1 MRRGNDR
8 KRTVAAEL
16 VSAGRDKL
24 GRYIVMGLLLS
35 VLAGTVTMAGAQEP
49 LLTPVD
55 HAAWERALAAHAGDI
70 VVVDFWASWC
80 VPCLERFPEMVE
92 LAERYGDRGVT
103 FIAFDLDDPGDS
115 GALERAEAF
124 AREQGG
130 KIEHFRSKL
139 PVLDAFDKLGLLG
152 IPAVYAYDRKGE
164 LARRLTADD
173 PNAQFT
179 EADVERAIQELL
191 DRSSGG

>member
-1 MRRGNDR
+1 MT
-8 KRTVAAEL
+8 RTIGA
-16 VSAGRDKL
+16 
-24 GRYIVMGLLLS
+24 LLLACA
-35 VLAGTVTMAGAQEP
+35 LAPAAGAAEP

-55 HAAWERALAAHAGDI
+55 HAGWEEIVSSHAGDI

-80 VPCLERFPEMVE
+80 VPCLDRFPEMVE

-103 FIAFDLDDPGDS
+103 FIAFDLDDPGDP

-130 KIEHFRSKL
+130 RIEHFRTTL
-139 PVLDAFDKLGLLG
+139 PVLEAFDELGLLG
-152 IPAVYAYDRKGE
+152 IPAVYVYDRGGK

-191 DRSSGG
+191 EGD

>member
-1 MRRGNDR
+1 MRRKGR
-8 KRTVAAEL
+8 RAKTVAAEL
-16 VSAGRDKL
+16 
-24 GRYIVMGLLLS
+24 GRYVVVALLLS
-35 VLAGTVTMAGAQEP
+35 IVAGATTVAEAQEP

-55 HAAWERALAAHAGDI
+55 HAAWEKALAAHAGDI

-80 VPCLERFPEMVE
+80 VPCLDRFPEMVE
-92 LAERYGDRGVT
+92 LAERYGDRGVA
-103 FIAFDLDDPGDS
+103 FIAFDLDDPGDP

-130 KIEHFRSKL
+130 RIDHFRTTL
-139 PVLDAFDKLGLLG
+139 PVLDAFDELGLLG
-152 IPAVYAYDRKGE
+152 IPAVYVYDRDGK

-179 EADVERAIQELL
+179 EADVERAIQKLL
-191 DRSSGG
+191 DEAPDS

>member
-1 MRRGNDR
+1 MRRRNACGSAL
-8 KRTVAAEL
+8 VAEG
-16 VSAGRDKL
+16 GRIKL
-24 GRYIVMGLLLS
+24 GRSVIAGLLLS
-35 VLAGTVTMAGAQEP
+35 ALAGAVTTAGAQEP

-55 HAAWERALAAHAGDI
+55 HAAWEKALASHAGDV

-103 FIAFDLDDPGDS
+103 FIAFDLDDPGDP

-130 KIEHFRSKL
+130 RIDHFRTTL
-139 PVLDAFDKLGLLG
+139 PVLDAFDELGLLG
-152 IPAVYAYDRKGE
+152 IPAVYVYDRDGK

-179 EADVERAIQELL
+179 EADVERAVQELL
-191 DRSSGG
+191 DRAPSS

>member
-1 MRRGNDR
+1 MRRKGR
-8 KRTVAAEL
+8 RAKAVAAEL
-16 VSAGRDKL
+16 GRHA
-24 GRYIVMGLLLS
+24 VVALLLS
-35 VLAGTVTMAGAQEP
+35 MLAGAVTTAEAQEP

-55 HAAWERALAAHAGDI
+55 HAAWEEALSANAGDI

-103 FIAFDLDDPGDS
+103 FIAFDLDDPDDP

-130 KIEHFRSKL
+130 PIDHFRTTL
-139 PVLDAFDKLGLLG
+139 PVLDAFDELGLLG
-152 IPAVYAYDRKGE
+152 IPAVYVYDRDGK

-179 EADVERAIQELL
+179 EADVEDAIQELF
-191 DRSSGG
+191 DRS

>member
-1 MRRGNDR
+1 MRRRNARGSALVAGDG
-8 KRTVAAEL
+8 RTE
-16 VSAGRDKL
+16 L
-24 GRYIVMGLLLS
+24 GRSVVAGLLLS
-35 VLAGTVTMAGAQEP
+35 MLAGAVTTAGAQEP

-55 HAAWERALAAHAGDI
+55 HAAWEKALAANAGDV

-103 FIAFDLDDPGDS
+103 FIAFDLDDPDDL

-130 KIEHFRSKL
+130 RIDHFRTML
-139 PVLDAFDKLGLLG
+139 PVLDAFDELGLLG
-152 IPAVYAYDRKGE
+152 IPAVYVYDRDGE

-191 DRSSGG
+191 DRAPNS